1 VAMRPPVGAP
11 TLTRRTRIL
20 LIVAGILVLLLL
32 GGSRLIS
39 FYVDW
44 LWFGEVGFREVLT
57 TVLFTHIVLFLI
69 GGLLI
74 GGLVALSL
82 AIAYRSRP
90 VFVPVSG
97 PEDPVARY
105 RTVIIQRLR
114 LFGVGIPLIVGI
126 IAGLAAQGDWQTV
139 QMFLNAT
146 PFGITDPEFNIDIGF
161 YAFQLPFYRFV
172 LDWLFVGT
180 AISFVVALI
189 AQYLFGGIRL
199 TGRSGQVSAAARAQ
213 LAILAG
219 VFVLLKAVAY
229 YLDRYELLYSDR
241 SDIFTGATYTDLNA
255 VMPAK
260 LILLFISI
268 ICAAAFFAAVFR
280 RNLQLP
286 AIATVLLVLSSV
298 LVGAAWPQVLQQF
311 VVAPNANEREAV
323 PIERNIAAT
332 RQAFGIDKVN
342 EVDYSGNSNVSSAE
356 VRNDKATISN
366 IRLLDPSK
374 ISETFT
380 QLQQRRTFYGFP
392 NNLDIDRYTVDG
404 DLQDYVVALRELDT
418 TGLAGNQTDWINQHL
433 VYTHGNGIVVAPA
446 NEVNAVLEDSGG
458 QGGLPNFTSV
468 DLTNSDS
475 PSIPPELRVA
485 EPRIYYGEKIQSY
498 SIVGADQGASP
509 LEYDSDTERST
520 YTGKGGVSIGNVFNR
535 LVFSLLYGERNILFN
550 GSINENSKIMY
561 VRDPEDRVKQVAP
574 WLTTDADPYPA
585 VVDGR
590 ITWIVDGY
598 TTLENYPYSQK
609 VPLGEATADTLGQNQ
624 ADANKDV
631 SYLRNSVKATVDAYD
646 GTVTLYAFNEQDPV
660 LQTWMK
666 AFPGTV
672 KPASAIS
679 PSLREHLRYPEDL
692 FKVQR
697 ELISKYHVDNPS
709 EFYGGVSFWDVPSD
723 PTVQAASGTGAG
735 VAQPPYYIVAGNPT
749 GDDQTTPSFQLTSAL
764 VFQQRQFLSAY
775 MSVSSDPA
783 TYGQITVLQLPPD
796 NTTFGPQQVQ
806 TRFLGSPE
814 VSEQLNILQRN
825 QTNIEYG
832 NLLTLPVAGGLLY
845 VEPVYIE
852 RANQESSY
860 PQLARVLVS
869 YNGKV
874 GYDANLSKALDEV
887 FGAGAGADA
896 PVAPGADATT
906 PTTGDTGT
914 TSPPVATTPT
924 SPDQTAA
931 AAAIQKA
938 ISDLKTAQQNGD
950 FAAQGTALQ
959 ALDTAVKQFQ
969 DAQAAAGGASAAP
982 TTPAAPV
989 PPATTGG

>member
-1 VAMRPPVGAP
+1 MRPPVGAP

-44 LWFGEVGFREVLT
+44 LWFGEVGFRDVFT

-97 PEDPVARY
+97 PEDPIARY

-114 LFGVGIPLIVGI
+114 LFGIGIPVLVGV
-126 IAGLAAQGDWQTV
+126 IAGVAAQGNWETV
-139 QMFLNAT
+139 QMFLNST
-146 PFGITDPEFNIDIGF
+146 PFGVTDPEFGIDIGF
-161 YAFQLPFYRFV
+161 YAFQLPFYRYV
-172 LDWLFVGT
+172 LDWLFVGI
-180 AISFVVALI
+180 AVSFVVALI
-189 AQYLFGGIRL
+189 AQYIFGGIRL
-199 TGRSGQVSAAARAQ
+199 TGRAGQVSAAARAQ
-213 LAILAG
+213 LAVLAG

-241 SDIFTGATYTDLNA
+241 AQPIFTGATYTDLNA

-260 LILLFISI
+260 LIMLFISI

-332 RQAFGIDKVN
+332 REAFGIDEVKQ
-342 EVDYSGNSNVSSAE
+342 VDYSGTSE
-356 VRNDKATISN
+356 VDAAQVRQDKATVSN
-366 IRLLDPSK
+366 IRLLDPAK
-374 ISETFT
+374 ISQTFT

-392 NNLDIDRYTVDG
+392 SNLDIDRYEVDG
-404 DLQDYVVALRELDT
+404 ELQDYVVALRELDS
-418 TGLAGNQTDWINQHL
+418 TGLAGNQQDWINRRL

-446 NEVNAVLEDSGG
+446 NQVNAVLEDSGG
-458 QGGLPNFTSV
+458 QGGLPNFTSI
-468 DLTNSDS
+468 DLSNHES
-475 PSIPPELRVA
+475 PSIPEPLRVT
-485 EPRIYYGEKIQSY
+485 EPRVYYGELIEGY
-498 SIVGADQGASP
+498 SIVGGEPGGAP
-509 LEYDSDTERST
+509 MEYDSDTERST
-520 YTGKGGVSIGNVFNR
+520 YTGQGGVSVGNVFNR
-535 LVFSLLYGERNILFN
+535 MVFALLYGERNILFN

-561 VRDPEDRVKQVAP
+561 VRDPEERVKNVAP

-609 VPLGEATADTLGQNQ
+609 ISLGEATADTLGQNQ
-624 ADANKDV
+624 LDANKDV
-631 SYLRNSVKATVDAYD
+631 SYVRNSVKATVDAYD
-646 GTVTLYAFNEQDPV
+646 GTVKLFAFDESDPV

-672 KPASAIS
+672 EPTAAIS

-697 ELISKYHVDNPS
+697 ELLSKYHVDNPS

-723 PTVQAASGTGAG
+723 PTVQAPNTSGTGD
-735 VAQPPYYIVAGNPT
+735 AQPPYYIVAGSPDGQNPDT
-749 GDDQTTPSFQLTSAL
+749 ATFQLTSAL

-775 MSVSSDPA
+775 MSVSSDPD
-783 TYGQITVLQLPPD
+783 TYGEMTVLQLPPD
-796 NTTFGPQQVQ
+796 TTTFGPQQVQ
-806 TRFLGSPE
+806 TRFLGAPE

-825 QTNIEYG
+825 QTTIEYG

-869 YNGKV
+869 YNGRV
-874 GYDANLSKALDEV
+874 GYDANLADALDEV
-887 FGAGAGADA
+887 FGPGAGADTTS
-896 PVAPGADATT
+896 VPGAETPTT
-906 PTTGDTGT
+906 PTTPPAG
-914 TSPPVATTPT
+914 SPTAPSPGAQ
-924 SPDQTAA
+924 SPDVAA
-931 AAAIQKA
+931 AAQAIQTA
-938 ISDLKTAQQNGD
+938 ITNLKTAQTAGD
-950 FAAQGTALQ
+950 FAGQGAALQ
-959 ALDTAVKQFQ
+959 ALDTAVQQFQ
-969 DAQAAAGGASAAP
+969 AAQAAAGAA
-982 TTPAAPV
+982 TP
-989 PPATTGG
+989 PPAQPGG

>member
-1 VAMRPPVGAP
+1 MRPPVGAP

-44 LWFGEVGFREVLT
+44 LWFGEVGFRDVFT

-82 AIAYRSRP
+82 AIAYRTRP

-114 LFGVGIPLIVGI
+114 LFGIGIPVLVGV
-126 IAGLAAQGDWQTV
+126 IAGVAAQGNWETV
-139 QMFLNAT
+139 QMFLNST
-146 PFGITDPEFNIDIGF
+146 PFGVSDPEFGIDIGF
-161 YAFQLPFYRFV
+161 YAFQLPFYRYV
-172 LDWLFVGT
+172 LDWLFVGV
-180 AISFVVALI
+180 AVSFVVALV
-189 AQYLFGGIRL
+189 AQYIFGGIRL
-199 TGRSGQVSAAARAQ
+199 TGRAGQVSAAARAQ

-229 YLDRYELLYSDR
+229 YLDRYELLFSDR
-241 SDIFTGATYTDLNA
+241 AAPIFTGATYTDLNA

-260 LILLFISI
+260 LIMLFISI

-332 RQAFGIDKVN
+332 REAFGIDEVKEIPYSGTS
-342 EVDYSGNSNVSSAE
+342 EVDAAQ
-356 VRNDKATISN
+356 VRQDEATVSN

-374 ISETFT
+374 ISQTFT

-392 NNLDIDRYTVDG
+392 SNLDIDRYTVDG
-404 DLQDYVVALRELDT
+404 NLQDYVVALRELDT
-418 TGLAGNQTDWINQHL
+418 RGLAGNQTDWINKHL
-433 VYTHGNGIVVAPA
+433 VYTHGNGLVVAPA
-446 NEVNAVLEDSGG
+446 NQVNAELEDGGG

-468 DLTNSDS
+468 DLTNYDS
-475 PSIPPELRVA
+475 PNIPEALRMT
-485 EPRIYYGEKIQSY
+485 EPRVYYGELIQDY
-498 SIVGADQGASP
+498 SIVGAAEDGTPP

-520 YTGKGGVSIGNVFNR
+520 YNGQGGVPIGNVFNR
-535 LVFSLLYGERNILFN
+535 MVFALLYGERNILFN

-561 VRDPEDRVKQVAP
+561 VRDPEERVKNVAP
-574 WLTTDADPYPA
+574 WLTADADPYPA

-609 VPLGEATADTLGQNQ
+609 ISLGEATADTLGQNQ
-624 ADANKDV
+624 LDANKDV
-631 SYLRNSVKATVDAYD
+631 SYVRNSVKATVDAYD
-646 GTVTLYAFNEQDPV
+646 GTVRLYAFDEADPV
-660 LQTWMK
+660 LRTWMK
-666 AFPGTV
+666 AFPDTV
-672 KPASAIS
+672 RPASEIS
-679 PSLREHLRYPEDL
+679 ESLRSHLRYPEDL

-697 ELISKYHVDNPS
+697 QLLTKYHVDNPS

-723 PTVQAASGTGAG
+723 PTVQAPNTSGTGD
-735 VAQPPYYIVAGNPT
+735 AQPPYYIVAGRPGEEGQNEA
-749 GDDQTTPSFQLTSAL
+749 SFQLTSAL

-775 MSVSSDPA
+775 MSVSSDPE
-783 TYGQITVLQLPPD
+783 TYGEMTVLQLPAD
-796 NTTFGPQQVQ
+796 TTTFGPQQVQ
-806 TRFLGSPE
+806 TRFLGAPE

-825 QTNIEYG
+825 QTTIEYG

-869 YNGKV
+869 YNDRV
-874 GYDANLSKALDEV
+874 GYDANLADALDEV
-887 FGAGAGADA
+887 FGPGAGANTPSA
-896 PVAPGADATT
+896 PSAGTPTAPPSGTPPATT
-906 PTTGDTGT
+906 P
-914 TSPPVATTPT
+914 STP
-924 SPDQTAA
+924 DLAA
-931 AAAIQKA
+931 AATAIQTA
-938 ISDLKTAQQNGD
+938 ITELKSAQQAGD
-950 FAAQGTALQ
+950 FARQGSALA
-959 ALDTAVKQFQ
+959 ALDAAVAQYQ
-969 DAQAAAGGASAAP
+969 SAQAAAGGAASP
-982 TTPAAPV
+982 
-989 PPATTGG
+989 PPATPPATPGG

>member
-1 VAMRPPVGAP
+1 MRPPVGAP

-44 LWFGEVGFREVLT
+44 LWFGEVGFRGVLT

-97 PEDPVARY
+97 PEDPIARY

-114 LFGVGIPLIVGI
+114 LFGVGIPLVIGI
-126 IAGLAAQGDWQTV
+126 IAGIAAQGDWQTV
-139 QMFLNAT
+139 QMFLNST
-146 PFGITDPEFNIDIGF
+146 SFGVTDPEFNIDIGF
-161 YAFQLPFYRFV
+161 YAFQLPFYRYV
-172 LDWLFVGT
+172 LDWLFIGV

-189 AQYLFGGIRL
+189 THYIFGGIRL
-199 TGRSGQVSAAARAQ
+199 TGRAGQVSAAARAQ
-213 LAILAG
+213 LAVLAG

-229 YLDRYELLYSDR
+229 YFDRYELLYSDR

-260 LILLFISI
+260 LIMLFISI

-311 VVAPNANEREAV
+311 VVAPNANEREALS
-323 PIERNIAAT
+323 IERNIAAT
-332 RQAFGIDKVN
+332 RLAFGIENVE
-342 EVDYSGNSNVSSAE
+342 EVDYTGTSDVTPAE
-356 VRNDKATISN
+356 VRNDTATVPN
-366 IRLLDPSK
+366 IRLLDPAK
-374 ISETFT
+374 ISETFS
-380 QLQQRRTFYGFP
+380 QWEQRRAFYGFP
-392 NNLDIDRYTVDG
+392 TNLDIDRYSVDG
-404 DLQDYVVALRELDT
+404 DMQDYVVALRELDSS
-418 TGLAGNQTDWINQHL
+418 GLTGNQTDWINQRL
-433 VYTHGNGIVVAPA
+433 VYTHGNGIVMAPA
-446 NEVNAVLEDSGG
+446 NQVNAVLEDTGG
-458 QGGLPNFTSV
+458 QGGLPRFGSI
-468 DLTNSDS
+468 DLSNYQDEVYQDQD
-475 PSIPPELRVA
+475 IPAELRVV
-485 EPRIYYGEKIQSY
+485 EPRIYYGELIDGY
-498 SIVGADQGASP
+498 SIVGAEEGAQP
-509 LEYDSDTERST
+509 LEYDSDAVRST
-520 YTGKGGVSIGNVFNR
+520 YAGKGGVPIGNVFNR

-550 GSINENSKIMY
+550 ASINDNSKILY
-561 VRDPEDRVKQVAP
+561 VRDPADRVKQVAP

-598 TTLENYPYSQK
+598 TTLENYPYSQQ
-609 VPLGEATADTLGQNQ
+609 VQLGEATADTLGQGQ
-624 ADANKDV
+624 LDGNKDI

-646 GTVTLYAFNEQDPV
+646 GTVTLYAFDESDPV

-672 KPASAIS
+672 QPEAQIS
-679 PSLREHLRYPEDL
+679 DALRAHLRYPEDM

-697 ELISKYHVDNPS
+697 ELITRYHVDNPS

-723 PTVQAASGTGAG
+723 PTVQAATGAG
-735 VAQPPYYIVAGNPT
+735 GTGDAQPPYYIVAGQPA
-749 GDDQTTPSFQLTSAL
+749 GQDQTTPSFQLTSAL
-764 VFQQRQFLSAY
+764 VFQQRQYLSAY
-775 MSVSSDPA
+775 MSVSSDPE
-783 TYGQITVLQLPPD
+783 TYGEITVLQLPPD
-796 NTTFGPQQVQ
+796 TTTPGPQQVHTQ
-806 TRFLGSPE
+806 FLGSPE

-825 QTNIEYG
+825 QTTIEYG

-852 RANQESSY
+852 RANQESSF

-869 YNGKV
+869 YNGRV
-874 GYDANLSKALDEV
+874 GYDANLSVALDEV
-887 FGAGAGADA
+887 FGAGAGADV
-896 PVAPGADATT
+896 PVAPGTTPGTPTT
-906 PTTGDTGT
+906 PTAPGTVPPAGTG
-914 TSPPVATTPT
+914 
-924 SPDQTAA
+924 SPDLAA
-931 AAAIQKA
+931 AAAEIQTA
-938 ISDLKTAQQNGD
+938 ITNLKTAQQNSD
-950 FAAQGTALQ
+950 FAAQGAALA
-959 ALDTAVKQFQ
+959 ALDAAVQRFQ
-969 DAQAAAGGASAAP
+969 QAQAAAGAPPAAP
-982 TTPAAPV
+982 TPAPTP
-989 PPATTGG
+989 GG